1 MSDPVSQVFLCSSR
15 SFSLYLLWGAPDSGA
30 PRSKGAQQKGRE
42 RATSRASIGARSA
55 EWQNFGSSLSP
66 TSFFLPLLQ
75 RMYGKKYVWFFIG
88 WYEDDW
94 FHNEK
99 YLEAE
104 KINCNAGEMRE
115 AAEGHFTTEAQM
127 WNQHSGIL
135 DNINQVTSLR
145 FHSPLSGQGPFTY
158 DVPTVDCIKLPN
170 ANREGGSKSL
180 KISRTA
186 LIYGWS

>member
-1 MSDPVSQVFLCSSR
+1 MF
-15 SFSLYLLWGAPDSGA
+15 
-30 PRSKGAQQKGRE
+30 
-42 RATSRASIGARSA
+42 
-55 EWQNFGSSLSP
+55 
-66 TSFFLPLLQ
+66 
-75 RMYGKKYVWFFIG
+75 GKKYVWFFIG

-180 KISRTA
+180 KISRAA